1 MATKTS
7 NFEFEKPDV
16 NDFYDIEVQNRNWDK
31 VDQELKKVTYGT
43 EELIEGESELLTG
56 TFYFVYE

>member
-31 VDQELKKVTYGT
+31 VDQELKKVTSGT